1 MKIRLS
7 LPMTRIEGE
16 SKLIVTRDKDRIT
29 NVVYNMPTARDFL
42 NVLIGQ
48 HINDLPKIVPR
59 ICGICPVAHRIGAIK
74 AIESTTDVSIPPMAE
89 LIRELALLGEIIR
102 SHTYSVFFSTL
113 ADLMYLTNQISRQ
126 DIFGINRMQPR
137 VLPIATKLYDCA
149 EALITATAGNTNL
162 AFNLI
167 PGGVVQNISSTQQQ
181 DLIQQLSLTLSG
193 VKWAKEYY
201 NLLLNEIEEEIQHYA
216 LPHPLYIS
224 SFETK
229 ANRFSGINQVQF
241 ISDDG
246 VQETISGDDFS
257 EYLVEQDLVEA
268 PTKVAYIK
276 SNEESKNLLAGP
288 YARLAVLQSKP
299 TKSKKSSIGEPN
311 LFQSGLL
318 RIDEMEFA
326 LTNAMNLLET
336 KWSKDEDLSIG
347 VNPGTRVGASAV
359 EAPRGILLYR
369 VRTNGG
375 NRIEDIDI
383 RVPTELNARAIAVIV
398 KNVMNACMNLGW
410 PNEKILERAMMAVR
424 CFDPCV
430 SCAAHTDIRFREA
443 RERKS

>member
-7 LPMTRIEGE
+7 LPMTRTEGE

-29 NVVYNMPTARDFL
+29 NVVYNMPTARDFM

-48 HINDLPKIVPR
+48 HVNDLPKIVPR

-74 AIESTTDVSIPPMAE
+74 AIESTSDVSIPPIAE

-126 DIFGINRMQPR
+126 DILGINRTQPR
-137 VLPIATKLYDCA
+137 VLSIATKLYNCA

-167 PGGVVQNISSTQQQ
+167 PGGIIQNITTTQQQ
-181 DLIQQLSLTLSG
+181 ELIQQLHSTLSG

-201 NLLLNEIEEEIQHYA
+201 SLLLNEIEEEIQHYA
-216 LPHPLYIS
+216 LPLPLYIS

-229 ANRFSGINQVQF
+229 ANRFSGGNQVQF
-241 ISDDG
+241 ISVDG
-246 VQETISGDDFS
+246 IHETISCDGFS
-257 EYLVEQDLVEA
+257 EYIVEQDLLEA
-268 PTKVAYIK
+268 PTKVVYVK
-276 SNEESKNLLAGP
+276 SNDESKNLLAGP
-288 YARLAVLQSKP
+288 YARLAVLHTKP
-299 TKSKKSSIGEPN
+299 QKSKKSHMGVPN
-311 LFQSGLL
+311 LFRLGLL
-318 RIDEMEFA
+318 RIDEIEFA
-326 LTNAMNLLET
+326 ITNAINLLET
-336 KWSKDEDLSIG
+336 EWSMDEDSSIALIPRET
-347 VNPGTRVGASAV
+347 VGTSAV
-359 EAPRGILLYR
+359 EAPRGILVYR
-369 VRTNGG
+369 VKTNGN

-398 KNVMNACMNLGW
+398 KNVMTACLDLGW
-410 PNEKILERAMMAVR
+410 SNEKILERTMMAVR

-430 SCAAHTDIRFREA
+430 SCAAHTDIRFRES
-443 RERKS
+443 KS